1 MPLAGTLEPDRAD
14 RHDRVRTSL
23 AWDCEWQSDDMMS
36 KRILL
41 AYDGSEQARRALEFT
56 VELAKLAHAEVGVVS
71 VVPVHAGR
79 IGIDPW
85 DDRKVHSEELAEA
98 RQLIVDAG
106 ITPALHEPYGD
117 ISDEIVRTAE
127 EGGYDHIVTGSRHLG
142 LLQRTLQGSVS
153 EAIATKFPA
162 TVTIVH

>member
-1 MPLAGTLEPDRAD
+1 ML
-14 RHDRVRTSL
+14 
-23 AWDCEWQSDDMMS
+23 S

-41 AYDGSEQARRALEFT
+41 AYDGSEQARRALDFT

-85 DDRKVHSEELAEA
+85 DDRQVHSKELSEA
-98 RQLIVDAG
+98 HKLIVEAG
-106 ITPALHEPYGD
+106 IAPSLHEPFGE

-142 LLQRTLQGSVS
+142 LVQRTLQGSVS

>member
-1 MPLAGTLEPDRAD
+1 
-14 RHDRVRTSL
+14 VN
-23 AWDCEWQSDDMMS
+23 DMLS

-41 AYDGSEQARRALEFT
+41 AYDGSEQAKRALTFA
-56 VELAKLAHAEVGVVS
+56 VELAKLAQATIGVVS

-85 DDRKVHSEELAEA
+85 DDRKVHSTELLEA
-98 RQLIVDAG
+98 KELIAAAG
-106 ITPALHEPYGD
+106 LTPDLHEPYGV

-127 EGGYDHIVTGSRHLG
+127 DGNYDHIVTGSRHLG
-142 LLQRTLQGSVS
+142 IMQRMLEGSVS
-153 EAIATKFPA
+153 EAIAVKFPA

>member
-1 MPLAGTLEPDRAD
+1 ML
-14 RHDRVRTSL
+14 
-23 AWDCEWQSDDMMS
+23 S

-41 AYDGSEQARRALEFT
+41 AYDGSEQARRALDFT

-85 DDRKVHSEELAEA
+85 DGRQVHSKELSEA
-98 RQLIVDAG
+98 HRLIVEAG
-106 ITPALHEPYGD
+106 IAPSLHEPYGE
-117 ISDEIVRTAE
+117 IPDEIVRTAE

-142 LLQRTLQGSVS
+142 LVQRTLQGSVS
-153 EAIATKFPA
+153 EAVATRFPA

>member
-1 MPLAGTLEPDRAD
+1 ML
-14 RHDRVRTSL
+14 
-23 AWDCEWQSDDMMS
+23 S

-41 AYDGSEQARRALEFT
+41 AYDGSEQAKRALTFA
-56 VELAKLAHAEVGVVS
+56 VELAKLAQAKIGVVS

-85 DDRKVHSEELAEA
+85 DDRKVHSTELVEA
-98 RQLIVDAG
+98 KELITAAG
-106 ITPALHEPYGD
+106 LTPDLHEPYGD

-127 EGGYDHIVTGSRHLG
+127 DGNYDHIVTGSRHLG
-142 LLQRTLQGSVS
+142 IMSRMLQGSVS
-153 EAIATKFPA
+153 EAIVSKFPS

>member
-1 MPLAGTLEPDRAD
+1 ML
-14 RHDRVRTSL
+14 
-23 AWDCEWQSDDMMS
+23 S

-41 AYDGSEQARRALEFT
+41 AYDGSDQAKRALIFA
-56 VELAKLAHAEVGVVS
+56 VELAKVAAAKIGVVS

-85 DDRKVHSEELAEA
+85 DDRRVHSAELLEA
-98 RQLIVDAG
+98 KRLLGEAG
-106 ITPALHEPYGD
+106 LTPELHEPYGE
-117 ISDEIVRTAE
+117 ISEAIVKTAE

-142 LLQRTLQGSVS
+142 AVQRTLQGSVS
-153 EAIATKFPA
+153 EAVAVRFPA

>member
-1 MPLAGTLEPDRAD
+1 ML
-14 RHDRVRTSL
+14 
-23 AWDCEWQSDDMMS
+23 S

-41 AYDGSEQARRALEFT
+41 AYDGSEQARRALNFA
-56 VELAKLAHAEVGVVS
+56 VELAKLAHAQIGVVS

-79 IGIDPW
+79 IGMDPW
-85 DDRKVHSEELAEA
+85 DDRKVHSDELLEA
-98 RQLIVDAG
+98 RRLITEAG
-106 ITPALHEPYGD
+106 LTADLHEPYGE

-127 EGGYDHIVTGSRHLG
+127 EGSYDHIVTGSRHLG
-142 LLQRTLQGSVS
+142 VMGRTLQGSIS

>member
-1 MPLAGTLEPDRAD
+1 M
-14 RHDRVRTSL
+14 RTREVNQML
-23 AWDCEWQSDDMMS
+23 G

-41 AYDGSEQARRALEFT
+41 AYDGSEQAKRALAFA
-56 VELAKLAHAEVGVVS
+56 VELAKLAHAEIGVVS

-85 DDRKVHSEELAEA
+85 DDRRVHSEELLEA
-98 RQLIVDAG
+98 KLAISEAG
-106 ITPALHEPYGD
+106 ITPELHEPYGAV
-117 ISDEIVRTAE
+117 SEAIVRTAE
-127 EGGYDHIVTGSRHLG
+127 EKGYDHIVTGSRHLG
-142 LLQRTLQGSVS
+142 LLERALQGSVS

>member
-1 MPLAGTLEPDRAD
+1 ML
-14 RHDRVRTSL
+14 
-23 AWDCEWQSDDMMS
+23 S

-41 AYDGSEQARRALEFT
+41 AFDGSEQAKRALTFA
-56 VELAKLAHAEVGVVS
+56 VELAKLAEAQIGVVS

-85 DDRKVHSEELAEA
+85 DDRKVHSAELLEA
-98 RQLIVDAG
+98 KRLIVEAG
-106 ITPALHEPYGD
+106 LTPDLHEPYGE

-142 LLQRTLQGSVS
+142 IMQRTLQGSIS
-153 EAIATKFPA
+153 ESIAVKFPA

>member
-1 MPLAGTLEPDRAD
+1 ML
-14 RHDRVRTSL
+14 
-23 AWDCEWQSDDMMS
+23 S

-41 AYDGSEQARRALEFT
+41 AYDGSEQAKRALTFA
-56 VELAKLAHAEVGVVS
+56 VELAKLTHAQIGVVS

-85 DDRKVHSEELAEA
+85 DDRKVHSTELLEA
-98 RQLIVDAG
+98 KQLIVEAG
-106 ITPALHEPYGD
+106 LTPDLHEPYGE

-127 EGGYDHIVTGSRHLG
+127 EGNYDHIVTGSRHLG
-142 LLQRTLQGSVS
+142 IMQRTLQGSVS
-153 EAIATKFPA
+153 ESIAVKFPA

>member
-1 MPLAGTLEPDRAD
+1 ML
-14 RHDRVRTSL
+14 
-23 AWDCEWQSDDMMS
+23 S

-41 AYDGSEQARRALEFT
+41 AYDGSDQAKRALTFA
-56 VELAKLAHAEVGVVS
+56 VELAKVAGAKIGVVS

-85 DDRKVHSEELAEA
+85 DDQRVHSAELVEA
-98 RQLIVDAG
+98 KLLISEAG
-106 ITPALHEPYGD
+106 LTPDLHEPYGA
-117 ISDEIVRTAE
+117 ISEAIIATAE

-142 LLQRTLQGSVS
+142 AVQRVLQGSVS
-153 EAIATKFPA
+153 ESIAVRFPA

>member
-1 MPLAGTLEPDRAD
+1 ML
-14 RHDRVRTSL
+14 
-23 AWDCEWQSDDMMS
+23 S

-41 AYDGSEQARRALEFT
+41 AYDGSEQAKRALTFA
-56 VELAKLAHAEVGVVS
+56 VELAKLAQAKIGVVS

-85 DDRKVHSEELAEA
+85 DDRKVHSTELLEA
-98 RQLIVDAG
+98 KELITAG
-106 ITPALHEPYGD
+106 GLTPDLHEPYGD

-127 EGGYDHIVTGSRHLG
+127 DGNYDHIVTGSRHLG
-142 LLQRTLQGSVS
+142 IMSRVLQGSVS
-153 EAIATKFPA
+153 EAVAAKFPS

>member
-1 MPLAGTLEPDRAD
+1 ML
-14 RHDRVRTSL
+14 
-23 AWDCEWQSDDMMS
+23 S

-41 AYDGSEQARRALEFT
+41 AFDGSEQAKRALTFA
-56 VELAKLAHAEVGVVS
+56 VELAKLAEAQIGVVS

-85 DDRKVHSEELAEA
+85 DDRKVHSAELLEA
-98 RQLIVDAG
+98 KRMIVEAG
-106 ITPALHEPYGD
+106 LTPDLHEPYGE

-142 LLQRTLQGSVS
+142 IMQRTLQGSIS
-153 EAIATKFPA
+153 ESIAVKFPA